1 MLKWKKKTSRFERL
15 PVLILLGL
23 LAGAVG
29 GLGIGLIQ
37 LHQMSVS
44 SSSSSNPTK

>member
-1 MLKWKKKTSRFERL
+1 LAAFE
-15 PVLILLGL
+15 VITEVLGL

-37 LHQMSVS
+37 FHQMSVS
-44 SSSSSNPTK
+44 SSSSSSPTK